1 MLLSSIYCLDIK
13 TLSGKNRLLISRLM
27 RCFLARTNLSSD
39 KHQVSSRFMLLT
51 TPPPR
56 VTLSHLFYDLIAFFV
71 LFIWTFFDFEL
82 LAANDELF
90 SVVVRLVL
98 WPICTSLR

>member
-1 MLLSSIYCLDIK
+1 
-13 TLSGKNRLLISRLM
+13 
-27 RCFLARTNLSSD
+27 
-39 KHQVSSRFMLLT
+39 MLLT

-82 LAANDELF
+82 LAAKRRIVFGGGEACFMAHLHVVAMSQRRVFF
-90 SVVVRLVL
+90 SLSCFHAITPLADSFTQNIGSASRHS
-98 WPICTSLR
+98 P

>member
-1 MLLSSIYCLDIK
+1 
-13 TLSGKNRLLISRLM
+13 
-27 RCFLARTNLSSD
+27 
-39 KHQVSSRFMLLT
+39 MLLT

-82 LAANDELF
+82 LAAKRRIVFGGSEACFMAHLH
-90 SVVVRLVL
+90 VVAMSQRRVFFLSRGS
-98 WPICTSLR
+98 TQ